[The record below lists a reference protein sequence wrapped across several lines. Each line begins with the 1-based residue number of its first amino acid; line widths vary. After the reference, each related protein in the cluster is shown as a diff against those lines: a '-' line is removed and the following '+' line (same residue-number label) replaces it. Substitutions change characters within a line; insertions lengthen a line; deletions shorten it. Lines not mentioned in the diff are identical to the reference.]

1 LLCPWGLSVATEIVL
16 TALWFNTDSQP
27 KYGSKSTLNDTTE
40 PMKLFL
46 AHPMV
51 FVGSIWKNKSGWFL
65 FVMPLGLSVATEIV
79 HIVLTVLWSN
89 TDSQPKFGSKSTL
102 NDTTEVIKLF
112 LAHTMVFVGSI
123 WKIKSGW
130 FLFVMPLGLSVAT
143 EIVRTAGVH
152 H

>member
-1 LLCPWGLSVATEIVL
+1 LSI
-16 TALWFNTDSQP
+16 TDFEP

-51 FVGSIWKNKSGWFL
+51 FGGSIWKIKSGWFL

-79 HIVLTVLWSN
+79 LTAGVHR
-89 TDSQPKFGSKSTL
+89 TGSQPKFGSKSTL
-102 NDTTEVIKLF
+102 NDTTEPMKLF

-130 FLFVMPLGLSVAT
+130 FLFVMPLRACQLPQILCADCWGPSL
-143 EIVRTAGVH
+143 I
-152 H
+152 